1 MAKKTVKKK
10 TTNYKSDKEVQ
21 QNEFVKILYD
31 LISANHYKYK
41 KVNRENVIKYYTA
54 QCKKLRKEMD
64 KRKYNAAISLVEM
77 PNRGLVQVI
86 VAWHSGEG
94 INYFVHTNNYI
105 AGEIG
110 PDCRKLGEF

>member
-10 TTNYKSDKEVQ
+10 TPNYKTDKELQ
-21 QNEFVKILYD
+21 QDEFVKIIYD

-41 KVNRENVIKYYTA
+41 KVTRENVIKYYTA

-64 KRKYNAAISLVEM
+64 KRNYSAAIALTEI
-77 PNRGLVQVI
+77 PNKGLVQVI
-86 VAWHSGEG
+86 VAWHAAEEN
-94 INYFVHTNNYI
+94 NYFVHANNYI

>member
-1 MAKKTVKKK
+1 MAKKK
-10 TTNYKSDKEVQ
+10 TSNYKTDKEMQ
-21 QNEFVKILYD
+21 QDEFVKILFD

-64 KRKYNAAISLVEM
+64 KRKYSAAISLVEM

-86 VAWHSGEG
+86 VAWHAGEET
-94 INYFVHTNNYI
+94 NYFVHTNNYI

>member
-1 MAKKTVKKK
+1 MAKKK
-10 TTNYKSDKEVQ
+10 TSHYKTDEVMKD
-21 QNEFVKILYD
+21 NEFVKILYD
-31 LISANHYKYK
+31 LISENHYKYK

-64 KRKYNAAISLVEM
+64 KRKYSAAISLVEM

-86 VAWHSGEG
+86 VTWHAGEET
-94 INYFVHTNNYI
+94 NYFVHTNNYI

>member
-1 MAKKTVKKK
+1 MAKKK
-10 TTNYKSDKEVQ
+10 TAHYKSDKEVQ

-64 KRKYNAAISLVEM
+64 KRDYNAAIALTEI
-77 PNRGLVQVI
+77 PNKGLVQVI
-86 VAWHSGEG
+86 VVWHTNEDGAST
-94 INYFVHTNNYI
+94 YYYVHANNYI

-110 PDCRKLGEF
+110 PDCRKIGEF

>member
-1 MAKKTVKKK
+1 
-10 TTNYKSDKEVQ
+10 
-21 QNEFVKILYD
+21 VKILYD

-64 KRKYNAAISLVEM
+64 KRKYNAAIALAEI
-77 PNRGLVQVI
+77 PNKGLVQVI
-86 VAWHSGEG
+86 VAWHAGEET
-94 INYFVHTNNYI
+94 NYYVHTNNYI

>member
-1 MAKKTVKKK
+1 MAKKK
-10 TTNYKSDKEVQ
+10 TSNYKTDKEMQ
-21 QNEFVKILYD
+21 KNEFVKILYD

-64 KRKYNAAISLVEM
+64 KRKYNAAIALTEM
-77 PNRGLVQVI
+77 PNKGLIQVI
-86 VAWHSGEG
+86 VAWHTSVEEG
-94 INYFVHTNNYI
+94 STNYFVHCNNYI

>member
-1 MAKKTVKKK
+1 MAKKK
-10 TTNYKSDKEVQ
+10 TSHYKTDEEMKD
-21 QNEFVKILYD
+21 NEFVKILFD

-64 KRKYNAAISLVEM
+64 KRKYSAAISLVEM

-86 VAWHSGEG
+86 VAWHAGEET
-94 INYFVHTNNYI
+94 NYFVHTNNYI

-110 PDCRKLGEF
+110 PDFRKLCEF

>member
-10 TTNYKSDKEVQ
+10 TSHYKTDEEMKD
-21 QNEFVKILYD
+21 NEFVKILYD

-64 KRKYNAAISLVEM
+64 KRKYSAAISLVEM
-77 PNRGLVQVI
+77 TNRGLVQVI
-86 VAWHSGEG
+86 VAWHAGEET
-94 INYFVHTNNYI
+94 NYFFHVNNYI